1 MKNLENQIKM
11 LSNETQENIKQL
23 TQNGA
28 SQEVIN
34 QSIEYASL
42 GGDY

>member
-1 MKNLENQIKM
+1 MSLENQVKM

-23 TQNGA
+23 ADSGA
-28 SQEVIN
+28 SKEVIE
-34 QSIEYASL
+34 QSIEYACL